1 MGSKKIIQFC
11 VIHYKNILTIGTCE
25 DDAKVGGSCANWA
38 KSGECWENPK
48 FMLKKCRKS
57 CNVCGGKFVK
67 KNQQFLNLLPIRK
80 LFSP

>member
-11 VIHYKNILTIGTCE
+11 VVHYKNILTIGTCE
-25 DDAKVGGSCANWA
+25 DDAKVSGSCANWA

-57 CNVCGGKFVK
+57 CKVCGGEFL
-67 KNQQFLNLLPIRK
+67 KNPHMMSDAFW
-80 LFSP
+80 LF